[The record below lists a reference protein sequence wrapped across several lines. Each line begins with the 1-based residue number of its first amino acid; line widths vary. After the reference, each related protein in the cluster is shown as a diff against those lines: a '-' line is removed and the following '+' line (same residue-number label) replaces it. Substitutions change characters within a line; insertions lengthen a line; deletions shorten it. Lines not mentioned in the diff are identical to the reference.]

1 MDRRLQIGP
10 IYAHHNGCADGPLRL
25 RWRTYPTL
33 QGRRIFMLQRLF
45 AIGAVVPVL
54 ALAACGS
61 SDDTVTGTTNST
73 ATVRFI
79 NATNSNIDVSNGG
92 TIATGNGNLGFG
104 TSTSCMTV
112 NTTGTGLSFNQAGT
126 STQIPGFTQSFA
138 TGGAYTVVAFPGST
152 GSTQFLTIN
161 DANTTPNTGQAGL
174 RIVNA
179 ASGSG
184 NLIAVSSGTALGTSV
199 GFGSAGS
206 FMSVNAGSQ
215 TISFNTGT
223 GTSTVVSAGNLNF
236 TAGQNY
242 VLIIAPPAAGSTALR
257 TFLVTTSGC

>member
-1 MDRRLQIGP
+1 
-10 IYAHHNGCADGPLRL
+10 
-25 RWRTYPTL
+25 
-33 QGRRIFMLQRLF
+33 MLQRLL
-45 AIGAVVPVL
+45 AIGAVAPIL

-79 NATNSNIDVSNGG
+79 NATNSNIDVSNAG
-92 TIATGNGNLGFG
+92 TVATGNANLGFG

-138 TGGAYTVVAFPGST
+138 TGGTYTVVAYPGST

-161 DANTTPNTGQAGL
+161 DAGSTPNTGQAGL

-184 NLIAVSSGTALGTSV
+184 NLVAVSSGTALGTGAGV

-206 FMSVNAGSQ
+206 FTSVNAGSQ

-242 VLIIAPPAAGSTALR
+242 TLIIAPPAAGSTPLR
-257 TFLVTTSGC
+257 TFLVTTTGC